1 MKCEDISNPRPQIRT
16 GSVDIAL
23 ARSFAPKK
31 KKKLGLHSTYR
42 NANEDDDLSLSDSDL
57 GECED
62 EEEERS
68 VSMQNMDRCKGVETS
83 VIR

>member
-31 KKKLGLHSTYR
+31 KKFGLHSTYR
-42 NANEDDDLSLSDSDL
+42 NANEDDDLSLSESDSDL
-57 GECED
+57 GEC